1 MPSFDF
7 DSPLAAGKC
16 ATALAITPVA
26 ISVDFKINGS
36 AHRTGTFDVV
46 LVADIDWLYSDS
58 PGSGKFITVAAN
70 QPLTIPMYDNR
81 VFEATAVGGAGLLG
95 AMLAEGE

>member
-1 MPSFDF
+1 MPSFTF

-26 ISVDFKINGS
+26 SVIDFAINGG
-36 AHRTGTFDVV
+36 AKVTGILEVV
-46 LVADIDWLYSDS
+46 LVADIDWLYSS
-58 PGSGKFITVAAN
+58 EPGSGKFIPVGPN
-70 QPLTIPMYDNR
+70 QPLTIPMYNGLQI
-81 VFEATAVGGAGLLG
+81 EATAVGGAGMLG